1 MDFKHAKINKK
12 LDHWTIVILL
22 LSLCL
27 GFNYLISKLNWQ
39 IDFSNEKKYSLSQES
54 VALLNKI
61 KEPVDIIL
69 TIKDDND
76 FPKVMQKFCRVSK
89 LYQLIIKFGSHFL
102 KLILHIPL
110 LHTYKNITSQNLI
123 LSLLQAKLEV
133 RKRFSG
139 IMFQLA
145 QTLTIIPKHLVQKM
159 HYQDKQ
165 YSNLVFIQIGRKVL
179 MECLNQLNSEVKRLQ

>member
-27 GFNYLISKLNWQ
+27 GLNYLISKLNWQ
-39 IDFSNEKKYSLSQES
+39 IDFSKEKKYSLSQES

-76 FPKVMQKFCRVSK
+76 FPKVMQKF
-89 LYQLIIKFGSHFL
+89 LNDF
-102 KLILHIPL
+102 
-110 LHTYKNITSQNLI
+110 NI
-123 LSLLQAKLEV
+123 LLQSIQTVSTNHQIRVTFLEID
-133 RKRFSG
+133 SPHHSY
-139 IMFQLA
+139 I
-145 QTLTIIPKHLVQKM
+145 LTTI
-159 HYQDKQ
+159 
-165 YSNLVFIQIGRKVL
+165 
-179 MECLNQLNSEVKRLQ
+179 

>member
-76 FPKVMQKFCRVSK
+76 FPKVMQKFLNDFNCRIS
-89 LYQLIIKFGSHFL
+89 LY
-102 KLILHIPL
+102 L
-110 LHTYKNITSQNLI
+110 L
-123 LSLLQAKLEV
+123 
-133 RKRFSG
+133 
-139 IMFQLA
+139 
-145 QTLTIIPKHLVQKM
+145 
-159 HYQDKQ
+159 
-165 YSNLVFIQIGRKVL
+165 
-179 MECLNQLNSEVKRLQ
+179 

>member
-27 GFNYLISKLNWQ
+27 GLNYLISKLNWQ

-76 FPKVMQKFCRVSK
+76 FPKVMQKFVC
-89 LYQLIIKFGSHFL
+89 
-102 KLILHIPL
+102 P
-110 LHTYKNITSQNLI
+110 T
-123 LSLLQAKLEV
+123 
-133 RKRFSG
+133 
-139 IMFQLA
+139 
-145 QTLTIIPKHLVQKM
+145 
-159 HYQDKQ
+159 
-165 YSNLVFIQIGRKVL
+165 
-179 MECLNQLNSEVKRLQ
+179 

>member
-1 MDFKHAKINKK
+1 MDFKHARINKK

-76 FPKVMQKFCRVSK
+76 FPKVMQS
-89 LYQLIIKFGSHFL
+89 S
-102 KLILHIPL
+102 
-110 LHTYKNITSQNLI
+110 
-123 LSLLQAKLEV
+123 
-133 RKRFSG
+133 
-139 IMFQLA
+139 
-145 QTLTIIPKHLVQKM
+145 
-159 HYQDKQ
+159 
-165 YSNLVFIQIGRKVL
+165 
-179 MECLNQLNSEVKRLQ
+179 

>member
-61 KEPVDIIL
+61 KEPVEIIL

-76 FPKVMQKFCRVSK
+76 FPKVMQKFLNDFNCRIS
-89 LYQLIIKFGSHFL
+89 LY
-102 KLILHIPL
+102 L
-110 LHTYKNITSQNLI
+110 L
-123 LSLLQAKLEV
+123 
-133 RKRFSG
+133 
-139 IMFQLA
+139 
-145 QTLTIIPKHLVQKM
+145 
-159 HYQDKQ
+159 
-165 YSNLVFIQIGRKVL
+165 
-179 MECLNQLNSEVKRLQ
+179 